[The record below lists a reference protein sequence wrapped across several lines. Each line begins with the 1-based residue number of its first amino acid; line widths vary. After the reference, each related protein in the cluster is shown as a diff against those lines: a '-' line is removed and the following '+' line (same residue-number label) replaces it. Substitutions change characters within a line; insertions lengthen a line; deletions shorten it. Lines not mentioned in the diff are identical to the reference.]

1 MKNEFL
7 RRFVLWLISGFGL
20 ALGVLLAIF
29 ASELIKPSL
38 HPGPDYDAKNEGE
51 LKVTR
56 VEPLAI
62 TTVAGAL
69 VTISNMGTR
78 GPLRPSDV
86 ELVFKHEGKVL
97 FWCAQYVS
105 REVAQGTQIVEQMLC
120 DKVERTLLPQG
131 TEYVVN
137 INRFEHWR

>member
-1 MKNEFL
+1 MNNEFL
-7 RRFVLWLISGFGL
+7 LRFVLWLISGFGL
-20 ALGVLLAIF
+20 TLGVLLAMLV
-29 ASELIKPSL
+29 SEFVKPSL
-38 HPGPDYDAKNEGE
+38 RPGPDYVAKNEGE

-56 VEPLAI
+56 VEPLGI

-69 VTISNMGTR
+69 VTISNVGTR
-78 GPLRPSDV
+78 GSLRPSDV
-86 ELVFKHEGKVL
+86 ELVFKHDGKVL

-105 REVAQGTQIVEQMLC
+105 REVAQGAQIVEQMLC

-137 INRFEHWR
+137 INRFEHWK